1 MLAGISISISIF
13 ISVSIYISILM
24 MIFKIYID
32 GTGEHEKVMGPV
44 MM

>member
-1 MLAGISISISIF
+1 MLAGISIS
-13 ISVSIYISILM
+13 ISILM

-44 MM
+44 MMMMVGW

>member
-1 MLAGISISISIF
+1 VLAGISISISI
-13 ISVSIYISILM
+13 SISILM

-44 MM
+44 MMMMVGW